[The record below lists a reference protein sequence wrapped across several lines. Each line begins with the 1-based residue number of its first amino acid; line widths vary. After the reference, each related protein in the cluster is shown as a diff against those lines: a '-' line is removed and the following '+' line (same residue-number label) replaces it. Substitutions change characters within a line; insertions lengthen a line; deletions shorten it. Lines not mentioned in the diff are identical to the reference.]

1 MQSKD
6 HLHFALISP
15 ASNTVSAHHD
25 ICQYSLF
32 TVTKGT
38 GGIAEWARTAC
49 LCLKF
54 SADLLTA
61 MHLLPRIRPSVTVLI
76 LLCTQEDHHCLLVTR
91 HTCAGTTHRFG
102 TQRSAQSAWVPQTSP
117 WTTTAAL
124 WLVLP
129 APTKDSTHGSA
140 REDDHTTQAGNS
152 TFRCTALRLFGGWLG
167 AVWQH
172 IFL

>member
-38 GGIAEWARTAC
+38 GGIAEWARAAC

-54 SADLLTA
+54 SAGLLAA

-91 HTCAGTTHRFG
+91 HTNLVPKEAHSLHRFPKPLLGPQQQLSGSSFQHLTRTAHTAQLMRTITQHRQG
-102 TQRSAQSAWVPQTSP
+102 TAHS
-117 WTTTAAL
+117 
-124 WLVLP
+124 
-129 APTKDSTHGSA
+129 D
-140 REDDHTTQAGNS
+140 
-152 TFRCTALRLFGGWLG
+152 ALRCACLEAG
-167 AVWQH
+167 
-172 IFL
+172 